1 LQYRLLVYY
10 DLRMKR
16 ILHSTRPARLATIA
30 LSCGLATACSTY
42 QPLGR
47 GSDVPWAAAGQT
59 RSAAAAAE
67 RSGRRGEL
75 SQPEVIELAG
85 DEHRVRAGDRLST
98 LARTYRVS
106 VRALAEANRLEAPY
120 VIYVGQRL
128 RIPGH
133 TTSAPEPVLATLGDR
148 YVVQRGDTLSG
159 IARRID
165 VPMVQLAAANQIAS
179 PYQLYAGQKLR
190 LPDPDVFRIEPA
202 AGKPT
207 LAAAAQGTPP
217 PLSGQGFL
225 WPVNGKVIGGFGPID
240 QGQRRDGIDIAAREG
255 APVLAAE
262 DALVAYAGEG
272 IRGYGRLIL
281 LRHAEGYI
289 TTYGHN
295 AALLVD
301 VGERVARGQVI
312 ARVGSTGDASRSQ
325 LHFEL
330 RKGRTPIDPETVL
343 VRDSTAVASTD

>member
-1 LQYRLLVYY
+1 
-10 DLRMKR
+10 MKR
-16 ILHSTRPARLATIA
+16 ILHPTGRARLTTVA
-30 LSCGLATACSTY
+30 LACGLATGCSTY
-42 QPLGR
+42 HPLDR
-47 GSDVPWAAAGQT
+47 GSDVPWADSGRP
-59 RSAAAAAE
+59 RSVAAAPE

-75 SQPEVIELAG
+75 TQPQVVELAG
-85 DEHRVRAGDRLST
+85 DGHRVRAGDRLSK
-98 LARTYRVS
+98 LANTYGVS
-106 VRALAEANRLEAPY
+106 VRALAEANGLEPPY
-120 VIYVGQRL
+120 VIYVGQLL
-128 RIPGH
+128 RIPGS
-133 TTSAPEPVLATLGDR
+133 SAGASAPVLATLGDR
-148 YVVQRGDTLSG
+148 YVVRRGDTLWG

-165 VPMVQLAAANQIAS
+165 VPMVQLAAANQIDS

-207 LAAAAQGTPP
+207 LAAAARGTPP
-217 PLSGQGFL
+217 PLSGRGFL

-262 DALVAYAGEG
+262 DGLVAYAGDG

-281 LRHAEGYI
+281 LRHADGYI

-330 RKGRTPIDPETVL
+330 RKGRTPIDPQTVL

>member
-1 LQYRLLVYY
+1 
-10 DLRMKR
+10 M
-16 ILHSTRPARLATIA
+16 
-30 LSCGLATACSTY
+30 
-42 QPLGR
+42 
-47 GSDVPWAAAGQT
+47 
-59 RSAAAAAE
+59 
-67 RSGRRGEL
+67 
-75 SQPEVIELAG
+75 ELAG
-85 DEHRVRAGDRLST
+85 DGHRVRSGDRLST
-98 LARTYRVS
+98 LARTYGVS

-120 VIYVGQRL
+120 VIYVGQLL

-225 WPVNGKVIGGFGPID
+225 WPVNGKVVGGFGPID

-262 DALVAYAGEG
+262 DGLVAYAGEG

-289 TTYGHN
+289 TTYAHN

-343 VRDSTAVASTD
+343 VREFDRVRQHRVAGRLCPESNEALSASAGSIMIRRAPARPCRRHRRPRAASRREERRRRKAGRRPPWRLRWR

>member
-1 LQYRLLVYY
+1 
-10 DLRMKR
+10 MKR
-16 ILHSTRPARLATIA
+16 ILHPAERARRAIIA
-30 LSCGLATACSTY
+30 LGCGLTAACSTY
-42 QPLGR
+42 QPLDR
-47 GSDVPWAAAGQT
+47 GSDVPWAASGEA
-59 RSAAAAAE
+59 RSAAAASE

-75 SQPEVIELAG
+75 AQPQVMELAG
-85 DEHRVRAGDRLST
+85 DGHRVRAGDRLSK
-98 LARTYRVS
+98 LARTYGVS
-106 VRALAEANRLEAPY
+106 VRALAEANGLEVPY
-120 VIYVGQRL
+120 VIYVGQLL

-133 TTSAPEPVLATLGDR
+133 GASAEPVLATLGER

-165 VPMVQLAAANQIAS
+165 VPLVELAAANQIES

-207 LAAAAQGTPP
+207 LAAAAHGTPP
-217 PLSGQGFL
+217 PLSGRGFL
-225 WPVNGKVIGGFGPID
+225 WPVNGKVVGGFGPMD

-255 APVLAAE
+255 APVLASE
-262 DALVAYAGEG
+262 DGLVAYAGDG

-295 AALLVD
+295 AALLVE

-343 VRDSTAVASTD
+343 VHDSTAVASTD